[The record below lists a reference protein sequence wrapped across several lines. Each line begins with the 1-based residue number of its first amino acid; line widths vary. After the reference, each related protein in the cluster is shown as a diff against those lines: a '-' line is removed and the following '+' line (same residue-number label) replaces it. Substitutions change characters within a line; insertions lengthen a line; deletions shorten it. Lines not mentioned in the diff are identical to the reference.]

1 VRADAHGEQARVPLE
16 SNERRV
22 ARFAFDLQE
31 GPLQSVAALAED
43 VRHFRSHLPGAALNR
58 DGHRVLG
65 CVDDLE
71 ARLLALD
78 GELRELLRTHL
89 SR

>member
-1 VRADAHGEQARVPLE
+1 VRADAHGEQERVPPE
-16 SNERRV
+16 SSERRV

-43 VRHFRSHLPGAALNR
+43 VRHFRSHLPGVAVDR

-78 GELRELLRTHL
+78 GELRALLRAHL
-89 SR
+89 LP